1 MTVDLHLNE
10 LLEKYHAYLIVEK
23 GYSQLTANGYQT
35 DLLQFFCYVAEI
47 EKSDFTSISPDKI
60 NHLHIRSFLAFLL
73 KKQATKATIA
83 RKLASLRS
91 FYKYLRREDF
101 YNCNP
106 VHNVSTP
113 RREKRLPNFL
123 EPNQLQQLLD
133 TNIPNSP
140 LDLRNK
146 AMWELLYASGIRSS
160 ELLSINLNDLNIE
173 AGFVRVIGKG
183 SKERIVP
190 FGKYAKEAINAYLA
204 RGRGFLSV
212 QEEETN
218 ALFLNCHGKRLSSR
232 GLRNILS
239 VEAKKLSLEKK
250 PKPHSFRHSFATHM
264 LEGGADL
271 RVVQELLG
279 HTSLSSTQ
287 IYTHLSR
294 KRLKDVYKKSHPRA

>member
-1 MTVDLHLNE
+1 
-10 LLEKYHAYLIVEK
+10 
-23 GYSQLTANGYQT
+23 
-35 DLLQFFCYVAEI
+35 VAEI